1 MPLCFFY
8 DIFWVF
14 ISPYIFQGESVMV
27 EVGFDVM
34 GKKHGTAC
42 EEGQEMEK
50 ISTLLILFFCC
61 LYEG

>member
-1 MPLCFFY
+1 
-8 DIFWVF
+8 
-14 ISPYIFQGESVMV
+14 MV

-50 ISTLLILFFCC
+50 ISTLLILLFCC